1 MKTSG
6 FDFGSPRWLASA
18 FLCLLASG
26 CAVQAQRLFALKP
39 EPAAAYEQVTFED
52 LSKRYLDKAD
62 GPWNDVE
69 GIYSVSCVIVR
80 KGKSLLAGTERE
92 RVIERRDN
100 YARIAILRE
109 RPGASRAF
117 IAVSLSYREAGKYP
131 IVGQFDAFGDGRG
144 LIYKHFEPDGSS
156 MSFSMT
162 RDKDLVEGEYTVQE
176 ARSTVTYRLTFLKV
190 YPE

>member
-1 MKTSG
+1 MKISG
-6 FDFGSPRWLASA
+6 FENKILLRLVPAA
-18 FLCLLASG
+18 LCLLASG
-26 CAVQAQRLFALKP
+26 CVVHAQRLFGLKP
-39 EPAAAYEQVTFED
+39 GPVAYEEVTFED
-52 LSKRYLDKAD
+52 LSKRYLDKSD

-80 KGKSLLAGTERE
+80 KGKPLLSGTERE

-117 IAVSLSYREAGKYP
+117 IAVSLSFRESNKYP
-131 IVGQFDAFGDGRG
+131 IVGQFDSFGDGRG
-144 LIYKHFEPDGSS
+144 LIYKHFEPDGTS

-176 ARSTVTYRLTFLKV
+176 GRGTVVYKLTFLKV

>member
-1 MKTSG
+1 MKISG
-6 FDFGSPRWLASA
+6 FDRPGRGWFAAALICLMASA
-18 FLCLLASG
+18 CS
-26 CAVQAQRLFALKP
+26 VQAQRLFGLKP
-39 EPAAAYEQVTFED
+39 GPVAYEEITFED
-52 LSKRYLDKAD
+52 LSKRYLDKSD
-62 GPWNDVE
+62 GTWNDVE
-69 GIYSVSCVIVR
+69 GMYSVSCVILR
-80 KGKSLLAGTERE
+80 KGKQLLSGTERE

-100 YARIAILRE
+100 YARIAIFRE

-162 RDKDLVEGEYTVQE
+162 RDKDLIEGEYTVLE
-176 ARSTVTYRLTFLKV
+176 GRSTVTYQLTFLKI
-190 YPE
+190 YPQ

>member
-1 MKTSG
+1 MKISG
-6 FDFGSPRWLASA
+6 SSRLRHRCFAVA
-18 FLCLLASG
+18 ALCLLASG
-26 CAVQAQRLFALKP
+26 CAVQAQRLFRLKP
-39 EPAAAYEQVTFED
+39 EPSPSYEEVTFED
-52 LSKRYLDKAD
+52 LSKRYLDKSD
-62 GPWNDVE
+62 GPWNEAE

-80 KGKSLLAGTERE
+80 KGKPLLGGAERE

-109 RPGASRAF
+109 RPGAPRAF

-162 RDKDLVEGEYTVQE
+162 RDKDLVEGEYTVME
-176 ARSTVTYRLTFLKV
+176 GRSTVTYRLTFLKV